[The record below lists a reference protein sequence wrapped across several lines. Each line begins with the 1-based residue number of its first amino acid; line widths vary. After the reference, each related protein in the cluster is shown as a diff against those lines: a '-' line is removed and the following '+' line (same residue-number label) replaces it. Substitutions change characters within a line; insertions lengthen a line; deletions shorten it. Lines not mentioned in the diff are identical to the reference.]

1 LNGHLLGLL
10 LHVKW
15 ALKFALWLVQPTPF
29 LNIKAYK
36 YKEMIDDKN
45 SKTAAKS
52 YIPAIYE

>member
-1 LNGHLLGLL
+1 LSGHLQGLL

-15 ALKFALWLVQPTPF
+15 TLKFALWLVQPTTF

-36 YKEMIDDKN
+36 YKEMTDEKN

-52 YIPAIYE
+52 YIPAICG